1 VKRCALTLALACAVA
16 VCAVAGP
23 ALSLSPYRP
32 KPVDFELGP
41 AATADVAATAG
52 FTSRALAA
60 PKRFNLVGLR
70 WRGRAEP
77 RVALRTRRAGGRWS
91 RWARVD
97 DGGEDGPDP
106 GTKEAG
112 RHVSAPA
119 WVGEADEVQY
129 RMSRRAP
136 GVRLHF
142 VNVMGTATKA
152 DRVRTALRRVANT
165 AVVSAGR
172 LFGARSARA
181 QAQPA
186 IVPRSGWGAEDCPPR
201 SAPSYG
207 KVQAAFVHHTVNLND
222 YTREESPQIVLAIC
236 RYHRNSN
243 GWNDIGYNFLVD
255 RYGTIF
261 EGRAGGIDRAVVGA
275 QAQGYND
282 QSTGIANIGTFTS
295 VPQTPEGIQAM
306 ARLIRWKLPL
316 HGVPTSGTTTLTS
329 RGGSSNR
336 YPSGTRV
343 QLNRVIGHRDTG
355 STECPGDALY
365 AQLPELR
372 NLVAG
377 AVPGGGTALT
387 AAFRPRSVG
396 YGRSVRITGN
406 LRGPDG
412 APLASKPLRLQ
423 VRLRRRWAKVGSA
436 QTDAQGVFVAL
447 LKMRVSR
454 YIRARFDGG
463 GGLLPASSPRTL
475 VAVRPL
481 IGVRGPPRRGA
492 RGRRLRVSGR
502 VKPAKKLIYLVLQE
516 RRRGRWRTVGS
527 RPVKPHR
534 GRFSTSFIPDD
545 KALYRFHLVAR
556 ADSTTVLG
564 RSPTYEVAVR

>member
-1 VKRCALTLALACAVA
+1 MLALACAIA
-16 VCAVAGP
+16 LCALAGP

-32 KPVDFELGP
+32 EPVDFELGAAP
-41 AATADVAATAG
+41 AAGIAGKSG
-52 FTSRALAA
+52 FTSQPLSA

-70 WRGRAEP
+70 WRGKAEP
-77 RVALRTRRAGGRWS
+77 RVAIRVRRAGGSWS

-97 DGGEDGPDP
+97 GGGEDGPDP
-106 GTKEAG
+106 GTREAG

-119 WVGEADEVQY
+119 WVGQADEVQY
-129 RMSRRAP
+129 RMSRRVP

-142 VNVMGTATKA
+142 VNVKGTATAA
-152 DRVRTALRRVANT
+152 DRARTALRGVVNT
-165 AVVSAGR
+165 AVASAGR
-172 LFGARSARA
+172 LFGARAA
-181 QAQPA
+181 QAQEQPA
-186 IVPRSGWGAEDCPPR
+186 IVPRAGWGAQDCPPR
-201 SAPSYG
+201 TAPAYG
-207 KVQAAFVHHTVNLND
+207 TVQAAFVHHTVNVND
-222 YTREESPQIVLAIC
+222 YSREESPQIVLAIC

-316 HGVPTSGTTTLTS
+316 HGVPTSGSTTLTS

-336 YPSGTRV
+336 YPAGTRV
-343 QLNRVIGHRDTG
+343 QLDRVIGHRDTG

-365 AQLPELR
+365 AQIPELR
-372 NLVAG
+372 RLVAG

-412 APLASKPLRLQ
+412 APLASKLLKLQ
-423 VRLRRRWAKVGSA
+423 VRLRRRWAKVASA
-436 QTDAQGVFVAL
+436 QTDAQGAFSAL
-447 LKMRVSR
+447 LKMRMSR

-481 IGVRGPPRRGA
+481 IGVRRPPRRGS
-492 RGRRLRVSGR
+492 RGQRVRVQGR
-502 VKPAKKLIYLVLQE
+502 VKPAKKLLYLVLQE
-516 RRRGRWRTVGS
+516 RRRGRWRMVGT
-527 RPVKPHR
+527 RPVKPRR
-534 GRFSTSFIPDD
+534 GRFSTAFVPED
-545 KALYRFHLVAR
+545 KALYRFYLVAR
-556 ADSTTVLG
+556 ADSATALG
-564 RSPTYEVAVR
+564 RSSTYVVPVGAR